1 MQGNS
6 CILSNRTVAPGQLP
20 PTTRLNRPPTGSPGA
35 RCGVLTEIR
44 PYRER
49 RMASNLAL
57 QRTHRRIP
65 EWSSPIL
72 YAGTNGDVAL
82 TAFTALASICL
93 QSII

>member
-1 MQGNS
+1 MQRNRRV
-6 CILSNRTVAPGQLP
+6 LSKSSRPGTAAPTNRLNGP
-20 PTTRLNRPPTGSPGA
+20 PTTFHLL